1 MNMKTLKMSLAN
13 IQGKLSRAEMRKV
26 MAGTGVN
33 DGVGAGGCSTSPPCS
48 NSACLLEVVPGGV
61 NKFGTCKSFTFTAN
75 GASMTSCMCQ

>member
-1 MNMKTLKMSLAN
+1 MKTLKMSLAN

-48 NSACLLEVVPGGV
+48 GNRCLIGTDNKGV
-61 NKFGTCKSFTFTAN
+61 YKYGNCSTFTFTAN